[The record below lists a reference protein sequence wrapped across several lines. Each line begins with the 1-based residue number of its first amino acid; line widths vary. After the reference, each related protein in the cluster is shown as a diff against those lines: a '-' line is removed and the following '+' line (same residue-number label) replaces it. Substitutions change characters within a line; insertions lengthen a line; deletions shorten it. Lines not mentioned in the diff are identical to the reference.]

1 VPQRTIELRGVAVN
15 NLRQVDL
22 DLPLGE
28 LIVFCGVSGSGKTS
42 MALDTL
48 YAEGQRR
55 YIESFSAYTRQFLEQ
70 LDKPQAERIDGIPPA
85 IAVTHKNPSRSNRAT
100 VGTTTEVNEYLSLVF
115 ARVGDV
121 TCYQCGQPVRRDSP
135 ESAAQTL
142 AALPPGTR
150 VMIGF
155 NTTVPDEEPAD
166 RWIADQIS
174 LGYVR
179 AIVGNTSETL
189 EPALAKKLK
198 PGDGVTIVL
207 DRLTAGDQTTER
219 LRDSLETAFAA
230 GHGTCVVLSSHAALV
245 RSFNPEPA
253 ARVRDAVAV
262 GSGLNEPDVRRA
274 TGSASASS
282 STTSTLAIDNHN
294 WHQLAF
300 SADLRCNTCNI
311 EYLDPEPQL
320 FNFNRPL
327 GACPECEGF
336 GNIVATDM
344 DRVVPDPQKSL
355 REGAIAPWN
364 APSYA
369 HELEELLALAKDY
382 KLPVDIPYADLSD
395 EHRRLIIEGVPE
407 RKFGG
412 LNGFF
417 RWLERRKYK
426 MHLRVFLSRWRSY
439 RLCPACHGA
448 RLRPEV
454 LAIRVGGQN
463 FADICRLKIR
473 DALEFLTNLELP
485 DWKQP
490 IARPLLADVRSRLSY
505 LVDVGVGYLAIDRP
519 LRTLSAGE
527 AQRVA
532 LTTTLGSNLVDM
544 LYVLDEPSVGLH
556 PADVAPLAA
565 AVEQLH
571 ARGNTV
577 VVVEHEPEI
586 IRRAGHVV
594 EFGPGAGTE
603 GGRIT
608 FDGTAKELERSK
620 DSRTGKWL
628 SGRSGASSSARRPT
642 SHGWVKLR
650 GARGN
655 NLQNLTVEFPLGVL
669 CLVTGVSGAGKSTL
683 VDKTLYP
690 ALARRLHKD
699 EEPADL
705 PPPLEYDDVLGTG
718 QLEDVV
724 HIDQSPIG
732 RSPRSNPA
740 TYIKA
745 LDPIRVLF
753 AEQIDAR
760 TRGFTASHFS
770 FNVEGG
776 RCDTCHGDGFLAID
790 MQFMANVYM
799 KCPECGGKRFRQQIL
814 EVKYRGLNIAEI
826 LDMTAREAFTFFRGQ
841 RKVQAKL
848 KFLLDVGLDYLRLGQ
863 PATTLSG
870 GEAQRLKL
878 AAHLATKRRGRALFL
893 LDEPTTGLHFSDIVQ
908 LLDCFDALL
917 EVGHSVVIVEHNLQL
932 MKAADWVIDLG
943 PGAADA
949 GGRIVATGTPEEVA
963 ECAESATGRSLAAE
977 FAHDKSTVD
986 SERDDE
992 PNKMTHA
999 KAQRRKGTKGGS

>member
-1 VPQRTIELRGVAVN
+1 MGRRSIELRGVAVN

-22 DLPLGE
+22 DLPHGE

-42 MALDTL
+42 LALDTL

-100 VGTTTEVNEYLSLVF
+100 VGTTTEVNEYLSLLF
-115 ARVGDV
+115 ARVG
-121 TCYQCGQPVRRDSP
+121 TIICYRCGQRVRRDSA
-135 ESAAQTL
+135 ESIAQSL
-142 AALPPGTR
+142 ANLPAGTR
-150 VMIGF
+150 LMVGF
-155 NTTVPDEEPAD
+155 ETHVPDDLQIEE
-166 RWIADQIS
+166 WLGELVS
-174 LGYVR
+174 LGFVR
-179 AIVGNTSETL
+179 AVVNGRTESI
-189 EPALAKKLK
+189 EPALAERLAS
-198 PGDGVTIVL
+198 GNDLLIIL
-207 DRLTAGDQTTER
+207 DRLTAGDQSTER
-219 LRDSLETAFAA
+219 LRDSLESAFASEHERCVVWVEDIGHDNVPAFSDQNGKPQASTSIDGRSWRRTAFSTALRCE
-230 GHGTCVVLSSHAALV
+230 TCSIDY
-245 RSFNPEPA
+245 PEP
-253 ARVRDAVAV
+253 D
-262 GSGLNEPDVRRA
+262 
-274 TGSASASS
+274 
-282 STTSTLAIDNHN
+282 
-294 WHQLAF
+294 
-300 SADLRCNTCNI
+300 
-311 EYLDPEPQL
+311 PQL
-320 FNFNRPL
+320 FNFNRAL

-336 GNIVATDM
+336 GNIVTTDM
-344 DRVVPDPQKSL
+344 NRVVPDPQKTL

-364 APSYA
+364 SPSYA
-369 HELEELLALAKDY
+369 HELEELLALASDY
-382 KLPVDIPYADLSD
+382 NLPIDVPFAELTEDQLRI
-395 EHRRLIIEGVPE
+395 IIEGVPE
-407 RKFGG
+407 RNFGG

-439 RLCPACHGA
+439 RLCPACGGA
-448 RLRPEV
+448 RLRPEA
-454 LAIRVGGQN
+454 LAVRVSGRT
-463 FADICRLKIR
+463 FADVCGLKIR
-473 DALEFLTNLELP
+473 DALKFFNELQLP
-485 DWKQP
+485 DWQQP
-490 IARPLLADVRSRLSY
+490 IARSLLADVTARLAY
-505 LVDVGVGYLAIDRP
+505 LVDVGVGYLALDRP

-556 PADVAPLAA
+556 AADVGPLAS
-565 AVEQLH
+565 AVERLYQ
-571 ARGNTV
+571 RGNTV
-577 VVVEHEPEI
+577 VVVEHEGEI
-586 IRRAGHVV
+586 IRRAGQVV
-594 EFGPGAGTE
+594 EFGPGAGSE

-608 FDGTAKELERSK
+608 FQGTPKELLRSK
-620 DSRTGKWL
+620 ESRTGNWL
-628 SGRSGASSSARRPT
+628 SGRSGVGSGAPRRPT

-655 NLQNLTVEFPLGVL
+655 NLQNVTVEFPLGVL

-683 VDKTLYP
+683 VDRTLFP
-690 ALARRLHKD
+690 ALGRRLHKNGD
-699 EEPADL
+699 PTDL
-705 PPPLEYDDVLGTG
+705 PEPLEYDDVLGAG

-760 TRGFTASHFS
+760 TRGLSASQFS

-776 RCDTCHGDGFLAID
+776 RCDTCSGDGYLAID

-799 KCPECGGKRFRQQIL
+799 KCPECSGKRFRPPVL
-814 EVKYRGLNIAEI
+814 EVKYRGLNIAEV

-848 KFLLDVGLDYLRLGQ
+848 KHLLDVGLDYLRLGQ

-878 AAHLATKRRGRALFL
+878 AAHLATKKRGRTLFI

-917 EVGHSVVIVEHNLQL
+917 EVGHSLVIVEHNLQL
-932 MKAADWVIDLG
+932 IKAADWLIDMG
-943 PGAADA
+943 PGAADE
-949 GGRIVATGTPEEVA
+949 GGRVVATGTPEEVA
-963 ECAESATGRSLAAE
+963 ECTESATGRVLAHE
-977 FAHDKSTVD
+977 LTREKSYN
-986 SERDDE
+986 E
-992 PNKMTHA
+992 
-999 KAQRRKGTKGGS
+999 

>member
-1 VPQRTIELRGVAVN
+1 LSQRAIELRGVAVN
-15 NLRQVDL
+15 NLQQVDL
-22 DLPLGE
+22 DLPHRALV
-28 LIVFCGVSGSGKTS
+28 VFCGVSGSGKTS

-55 YIESFSAYTRQFLEQ
+55 YIESFSPYTRQFLEQ

-100 VGTTTEVNEYLSLVF
+100 VGTATEVNEYLSLLF
-115 ARVGDV
+115 ARIGEII
-121 TCYQCGQPVRRDSP
+121 CYQCGQPVKRDSP
-135 ESAAQTL
+135 ESASQKL
-142 AALPPGTR
+142 AALPGGTR

-155 NTTVPDEEPAD
+155 DTTVPDDEPVD
-166 RWIADQIS
+166 RWLTDLVAA
-174 LGYVR
+174 GYVR
-179 AIVGNTSETL
+179 AIVDGRSETIS
-189 EPALAKKLK
+189 PALASRIQPGVTLTIVIDRLASSESSGRLQESIEGAFSG
-198 PGDGVTIVL
+198 GDGS
-207 DRLTAGDQTTER
+207 A
-219 LRDSLETAFAA
+219 
-230 GHGTCVVLSSHAALV
+230 VVLADANVPIKTALAAPV
-245 RSFNPEPA
+245 M
-253 ARVRDAVAV
+253 
-262 GSGLNEPDVRRA
+262 
-274 TGSASASS
+274 
-282 STTSTLAIDNHN
+282 IDERP
-294 WHQLAF
+294 WQRLAF
-300 SADLRCNTCNI
+300 SRDLRCQRCGI
-311 EYLDPEPQL
+311 DYMEPEPQL

-336 GNIVATDM
+336 GNIVTTDM
-344 DRVVPDPQKSL
+344 SRVVPDPKKTL

-369 HELEELLALAKDY
+369 HELTELLALAKDY
-382 KLPVDIPYADLSD
+382 SLRVDVPYAELTDV
-395 EHRRLIIEGVPE
+395 EKRIIVDGVPK
-407 RKFGG
+407 RNFGG
-412 LNGFF
+412 LKGFF

-439 RLCPACHGA
+439 QLCPACHGA

-454 LAIRVGGQN
+454 LATHVGGRN
-463 FADICRLKIR
+463 FADVCGMKIE
-473 DALEFLTNLELP
+473 DAIEFFDGLQLP
-485 DWKQP
+485 EWQQT
-490 IARPLLADVRSRLSY
+490 IARPLVADVCTRLAY
-505 LVDVGVGYLAIDRP
+505 LNDVGVGYLTIDRA
-519 LRTLSAGE
+519 LRTLSSGE

-556 PADVAPLAA
+556 PADVGPLAA
-565 AVEQLH
+565 AIEQLH
-571 ARGNTV
+571 ERGNTV

-586 IRRAGHVV
+586 IRRAGRVV
-594 EFGPGAGTE
+594 EFGPGAGAE

-608 FDGTAKELERSK
+608 FEGTPKELARSK
-620 DSRTGKWL
+620 DARTGKWI
-628 SGRSGASSSARRPT
+628 SGRSGARSGAPRRGT
-642 SHGWVKLR
+642 SQGWVKLR

-690 ALARRLHKD
+690 ALAQRFRKD
-699 EEPADL
+699 DDTSEL
-705 PPPLEYDDVLGTG
+705 PQPLEFDDVLGTG

-745 LDPIRVLF
+745 LDPIRALF

-760 TRGFTASHFS
+760 TRGFSASHFS

-776 RCDTCHGDGFLAID
+776 RCETCNGDGYLAID

-799 KCPECGGKRFRQQIL
+799 KCPECGGKRFRQNIL
-814 EVKYRGLNIAEI
+814 DVRYRGLNIAEV

-848 KFLLDVGLDYLRLGQ
+848 KYLLDVGLDYLRLGQ

-878 AAHLATKRRGRALFL
+878 GAHLAAKRKGRTLFL
-893 LDEPTTGLHFSDIVQ
+893 LDEPTTGLHFADIVQ
-908 LLDCFDALL
+908 LQDCFDALI
-917 EVGHSVVIVEHNLQL
+917 EIGHSLIIVEHNLQL
-932 MKAADWVIDLG
+932 MKAADWIVDLG
-943 PGAADA
+943 PAAADR
-949 GGRIVATGTPEEVA
+949 GGRVVVTGTPEEVA
-963 ECAESATGRSLAAE
+963 ECAESATGRVLAEE
-977 FAHDKSTVD
+977 FAR
-986 SERDDE
+986 E
-992 PNKMTHA
+992 
-999 KAQRRKGTKGGS
+999 KAASK